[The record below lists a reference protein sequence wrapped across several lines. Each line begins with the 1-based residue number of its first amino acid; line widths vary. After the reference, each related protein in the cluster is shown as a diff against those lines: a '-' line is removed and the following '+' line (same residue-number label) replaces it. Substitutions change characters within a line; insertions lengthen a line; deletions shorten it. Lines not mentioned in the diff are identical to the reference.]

1 MSSGPSRDLDSNL
14 AIYIVGAFAP
24 FFFFFFIGV
33 LPRVLLFLL
42 FERNRAFVDAK
53 QWFSNLDRLRSGRFS
68 GISREESCQTYITSV
83 LVSLRVG
90 RSEEGLSRF

>member
-1 MSSGPSRDLDSNL
+1 M
-14 AIYIVGAFAP
+14 
-24 FFFFFFIGV
+24 V
-33 LPRVLLFLL
+33 LEFGSV
-42 FERNRAFVDAK
+42 EKWEV
-53 QWFSNLDRLRSGRFS
+53 S